1 MTLTDTNWQG
11 VFEDRLLHLLNRKE
25 ITSGFLPTNY
35 SKPSQQTLEN
45 FMTEFMLCMPYN
57 FIVTRDANGRFGM
70 LDHFCTNVKSAH
82 FGNIENEEANPGRH
96 RSKKKKEEKK
106 MSLAS
111 YICMD
116 RQIPDKYLDLD
127 DEDETLPFY
136 IGRCFADE
144 NCLYHVKTSQFHKW
158 YVYEISSHWGI
169 EMAEPFRFRCFSEV
183 KRKIVLFVY
192 THERVLRRGVIL

>member
-1 MTLTDTNWQG
+1 
-11 VFEDRLLHLLNRKE
+11 
-25 ITSGFLPTNY
+25 
-35 SKPSQQTLEN
+35 
-45 FMTEFMLCMPYN
+45 
-57 FIVTRDANGRFGM
+57 
-70 LDHFCTNVKSAH
+70 
-82 FGNIENEEANPGRH
+82 
-96 RSKKKKEEKK
+96 

-169 EMAEPFRFRCFSEV
+169 EIVEPFDSIVSV
-183 KRKIVLFVY
+183 KSKEKLHYLFTLMNEFLDEGESFELY
-192 THERVLRRGVIL
+192 TCWLGEESYPKEKSMTLSLELEQLEDIEIPERTHILITKTRGN